1 MSVLLWLMLLPL
13 KLAADLHESHQ
24 LVSDVAPLNAV

>member
-1 MSVLLWLMLLPL
+1 MSILKWL